1 MIERNKG
8 DTKELGLQMSLD
20 ANEVSKFRKAL
31 IRILERVEVQ
41 DSNQAQQEDIKEI
54 FKLLDYFS
62 ESKNTTW
69 ILYKFRKVS
78 AISVKLH

>member
-8 DTKELGLQMSLD
+8 DTKELGLQLRLN
-20 ANEVSKFRKAL
+20 ANEVGKFRTAL

-41 DSNQAQQEDIKEI
+41 SSDQAQQEDIKEI

-62 ESKNTTW
+62 DKNDSK
-69 ILYKFRKVS
+69 
-78 AISVKLH
+78 

>member
-1 MIERNKG
+1 LKYHLYNDIFTEKHDMIERNKG
-8 DTKELGLQMSLD
+8 DTKELGLKMSLD

-62 ESKNTTW
+62 ESNNT
-69 ILYKFRKVS
+69 S
-78 AISVKLH
+78 

>member
-62 ESKNTTW
+62 ESKNTT
-69 ILYKFRKVS
+69 
-78 AISVKLH
+78 